1 MISDFLDNG
10 KDNTCFASNA
20 NAIIPAAILAAYEV
34 SCRVAPAHPLSAFI
48 DVYKSNST
56 RKMVLRIH
64 CVFCLISIFSS
75 ER

>member
-20 NAIIPAAILAAYEV
+20 NAIIPAPILAAYEV
-34 SCRVAPAHPLSAFI
+34 SYRVAPAHPLPASI
-48 DVYKSNST
+48 DVYKI
-56 RKMVLRIH
+56 RKMGIH